1 VPRGKALNWLTIKIK
16 KIITN
21 KFRVCVC
28 VCRGMWGCD
37 GDKMKILNNY
47 NWFYWLEHKL
57 GATNRNKYIWV

>member
-1 VPRGKALNWLTIKIK
+1 
-16 KIITN
+16 
-21 KFRVCVC
+21 VC